1 MADLKTQCQLAAGR
15 LAIVLPP
22 AIYSFD
28 EEIISRSIQSEMESR
43 NIRQILILANDKVTG
58 FGRDK
63 DWKVVAVAEADKT
76 SPCVT
81 KKLIHTSGKTEEEL
95 GELQIFSEKR
105 FVKEMLAQEMKSILT
120 LILALDLIILVLL
133 SLVLTRKIVRPMQS
147 IAETLREVSRSRNAA
162 IRLPT
167 DGLTLEIQMLV
178 ESTNAMLEANQQAAK
193 VAEELGRGNL
203 EIEVV
208 PVSEHDTMGVA
219 QKMMLASLTEL
230 LSRISNVSSSLSEGA
245 ESLITASDDLSRQ
258 TSSEAA
264 SVEEISSSLSD
275 IASRSRS
282 NAEKS
287 ELVRKFASEAQAAA
301 VRGNELMAQMVEA
314 MVQISTDSSRISKVI
329 KVIDD
334 IAFQTNLLALNAAV
348 EAARAG
354 AHGRGFA
361 VVADEV
367 RNLAGRSAKAAKE
380 TAEMIETS
388 IGRVQI
394 GSEIAAKTNEAL
406 KFIVDA
412 VLKTTGLI
420 EEIAMASH
428 EQASQVEQI
437 TSGISV
443 IENATQKNCATSEE
457 TAASANILNRLA
469 IDLKTLLGNFR
480 LKQ

>member
-1 MADLKTQCQLAAGR
+1 
-15 LAIVLPP
+15 VLPP

-28 EEIISRSIQSEMESR
+28 EEIISRSIQSEMEGR

-63 DWKVVAVAEADKT
+63 DWKVVAVSEADKNP
-76 SPCVT
+76 PCIT
-81 KKLIHTSGKTEEEL
+81 KKLVHTSGKTVEEL

-105 FVKEMLAQEMKSILT
+105 FVKEMLAQEMKNILA
-120 LILALDLIILVLL
+120 LILALDLIILALL
-133 SLVLTRKIVRPMQS
+133 SFVLTRKIVRPMQS
-147 IAETLREVSRSRNAA
+147 IAETLREVSRSRNAE
-162 IRLPT
+162 IRLPC
-167 DGLTLEIQMLV
+167 DGLAQEIQMLV
-178 ESTNAMLEANQQAAK
+178 ESTNAILEANQQAAM
-193 VAEELGRGNL
+193 VAEKLGNGNL
-203 EIEVV
+203 EIDVI
-208 PVSEHDTMGVA
+208 PVSEKDTMGIA

-230 LSRISNVSSSLSEGA
+230 LTRISNVSSSLTEGA

-275 IASRSRS
+275 IAFRSRS

-287 ELVRKFASEAQAAA
+287 ELANRLSSEAQAAA
-301 VRGNELMAQMVEA
+301 SKGNELMAHMVDA
-314 MVQISTDSSRISKVI
+314 MAQISSDSSRISKVI

-388 IGRVQI
+388 IGRVQS

-406 KFIVDA
+406 KFIVEA
-412 VLKTTGLI
+412 VHKTTVLI
-420 EEIAMASH
+420 EEIAMASR
-428 EQASQVEQI
+428 EQAIQVEQI
-437 TSGISV
+437 SSGISV

-457 TAASANILNRLA
+457 TAASANVLNHLA
-469 IDLKTLLGNFR
+469 RDLKTLLGNFR